1 MKQASGAVCSTL
13 ALLSLLHGAAAQDNA
28 GLKPI
33 TPKGCFSSSEGLE
46 DQGSYTFQASGYCQK
61 KCVELNK
68 PVMALAGGSNC
79 WCGDL
84 LPVASSKTSDSECD
98 KSCQGYPDEKCT
110 YGSCLLNFDYANVH
124 VGGGENAWTVLLT
137 GLNNNVGSVQDSS
150 SDSSSNSNDKPKPP
164 SKVPTP
170 PAPTSTAA
178 AKAKPSSPL
187 AANAEPDTTDD
198 EPPSTVTRA
207 ATVVVTAPGQ
217 TQPAAEPAETQAPSK
232 GPNTGGIVAGVVV
245 GIVAILAIAGG
256 LFFFLRNRKRR
267 AVEEEYQRNNV
278 NNPFE
283 IESKPPPSS
292 HSMSDSRLE
301 PSVMMQRRQSDGSIA
316 DNQDYSRRILK
327 VGHRPPDSRGLC

>member
-1 MKQASGAVCSTL
+1 
-13 ALLSLLHGAAAQDNA
+13 
-28 GLKPI
+28 
-33 TPKGCFSSSEGLE
+33 
-46 DQGSYTFQASGYCQK
+46 
-61 KCVELNK
+61 
-68 PVMALAGGSNC
+68 MALAGGSNC

-98 KSCQGYPDEKCT
+98 KTCQGYPDEKCT
-110 YGSCLLNFDYANVH
+110 YSSCLMNFDYANVH

-150 SDSSSNSNDKPKPP
+150 SNSNDKPKPP
-164 SKVPTP
+164 PKVPTP
-170 PAPTSTAA
+170 PAPSAPTSTAA
-178 AKAKPSSPL
+178 VKGKPSSPS
-187 AANAEPDTTDD
+187 AANAEPDTTKDK
-198 EPPSTVTRA
+198 PPSTVTRA

-232 GPNTGGIVAGVVV
+232 GLNTGGIVAGVVV

-327 VGHRPPDSRGLC
+327 VRHRRPIAEVFADTDFR